1 MTDVE
6 SVEAWL
12 REALGAAQQ
21 RAEEAALETGSA
33 EWEYHAH
40 GSLDGAGPA
49 GGMVAVGSQDYLAP
63 APGQFMAANDP
74 AAVLRGIA
82 ADRALL
88 DDLLSEKHF
97 VLEEDCWYTCGA
109 ATEER
114 DGGDTCD
121 TGRLGKPCDC
131 GRDARVARRV
141 QLLAQRYGWTATT
154 PMNPV

>member
-1 MTDVE
+1 MTDLDRMA
-6 SVEAWL
+6 AWL
-12 REALGAAQQ
+12 REAMGAAQR
-21 RAEEAALETGSA
+21 RAEGAARETGGA
-33 EWEYHAH
+33 EWEYQAH
-40 GSLDGAGPA
+40 GSLDATGVA
-49 GGMVAVGSQDYLAP
+49 GGMVAVGSQDYLPP
-63 APGQFMAANDP
+63 ATGQFMAANDP

-88 DDLLSEKHF
+88 DDVLAEKHF

-109 ATEER
+109 ATEEH

-121 TGRLGKPCDC
+121 TGRRGKPCDC

-141 QLLAQRYGWTATT
+141 QLLAERYGWTIAT